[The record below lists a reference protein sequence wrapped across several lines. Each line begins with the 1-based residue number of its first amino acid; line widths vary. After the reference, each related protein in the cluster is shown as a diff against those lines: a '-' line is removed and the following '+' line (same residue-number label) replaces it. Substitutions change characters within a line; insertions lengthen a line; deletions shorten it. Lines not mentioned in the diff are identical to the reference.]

1 MRKSQQSLNK
11 NQHKPGG
18 GRRTAG
24 QGRHPPGMVRAL
36 PAEEDWH
43 GQWAFL
49 APQLGWFRRS
59 AFLLILVLGRNY
71 QAQFHVREL
80 ARSLGYDPAMIS
92 RNLKQMEEAGL
103 VTREERGNLVLYRAA
118 MENVLL
124 RQMKVWLSLLEIQD
138 LTRELDTVAT
148 GVILY
153 GSCAR
158 GEDTQESDIDLFI
171 EATDK
176 GRVEEIL
183 GTYREKIPRELSA
196 IVNTPDE
203 SYRLKSENRVL
214 YENIQRG
221 ISLKYVL

>member
-24 QGRHPPGMVRAL
+24 QGRHPPGRVRAL
-36 PAEEDWH
+36 PAEEDRH

-49 APQLGWFRRS
+49 APHLGWFRRS

-176 GRVEEIL
+176 ERVEEIL

-196 IVNTPDE
+196 IINTPDE